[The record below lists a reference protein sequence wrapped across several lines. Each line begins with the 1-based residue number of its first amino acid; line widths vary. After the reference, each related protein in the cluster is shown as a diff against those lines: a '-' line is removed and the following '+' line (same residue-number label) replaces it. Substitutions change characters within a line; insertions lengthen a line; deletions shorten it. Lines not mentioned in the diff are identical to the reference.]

1 VPAGCRDVKIAF
13 APDRVVRA
21 GYAVS
26 LVAGLALLILLL
38 VRRPPRREDAP
49 WAPPRDDAPRRVPAA
64 RAALFA
70 VPVALALGFVFAA
83 RYTPVFW
90 LAAFVVAW
98 RGVGAR
104 RLSLAG
110 GLVLVVAVPV
120 ATLIDHVRNRGGY
133 NPSYAGDRIAVHW
146 AAVVGVS
153 LLILALGRALS
164 TARARPGRDRAA
176 PPSPAAPPR
185 SAP

>member
-1 VPAGCRDVKIAF
+1 VPAG
-13 APDRVVRA
+13 
-21 GYAVS
+21 
-26 LVAGLALLILLL
+26 
-38 VRRPPRREDAP
+38 
-49 WAPPRDDAPRRVPAA
+49 

-98 RGVGAR
+98 RGIGAR
-104 RLSLAG
+104 PLALAG
-110 GLVLVVAVPV
+110 GLVLVVAMPV
-120 ATLIDHVRNRGGY
+120 ATLLDSVRNRGGY
-133 NPSYAGDRIAVHW
+133 DPSYAGDRIAAHW
-146 AAVVGVS
+146 AAVIGVS

-164 TARARPGRDRAA
+164 TARARPGRAPAA
-176 PPSPAAPPR
+176 PPSSAAQPR